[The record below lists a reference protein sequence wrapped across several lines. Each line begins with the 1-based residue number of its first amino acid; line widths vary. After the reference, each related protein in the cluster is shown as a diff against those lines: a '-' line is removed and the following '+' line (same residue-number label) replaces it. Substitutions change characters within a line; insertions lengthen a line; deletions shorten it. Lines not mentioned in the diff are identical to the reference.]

1 MGSGTGREVTR
12 HRSCEEGLLRETPCL
27 KPLNVIMVAFQTACL
42 STYPIYF
49 VTNFTHR
56 SINNVLSDDV
66 TLIKY
71 FNK

>member
-1 MGSGTGREVTR
+1 MFVYLPY
-12 HRSCEEGLLRETPCL
+12 LL
-27 KPLNVIMVAFQTACL
+27 
-42 STYPIYF
+42 S
-49 VTNFTHR
+49 VTNFTRR